1 MQSTRSRGLIVGL
14 AALAVLLGMWMFAGS
29 QAYAQEAAPT
39 EETTTEATSETQAPQ
54 EAPKQDGWQADGTYV
69 RNGVLLQGLQDIGG
83 KLYNFGNGTKGVLYT
98 GNYGGKYYVSG
109 SLANGT
115 YNKLLYVNG
124 KPFSG
129 TKNNKLYKAGKVYSG
144 VSGSYY
150 YKSGVKQT
158 KYKNTVKKMN
168 DGKIYYFQK
177 SGKVYKGTAWKRVKG
192 KRYYFKKGTALTGW
206 KYVGKYKYY
215 FDSKGRLCQDLIA
228 KFGNKWKK
236 KDITIKVNRKKNCVT
251 LYAKDGKRG
260 YTIPVKAMACSVGKS
275 KTPTVKGT
283 YYLSKGRTYRWAK
296 LGGPTMGGYCY
307 GQYCSRITGGYL
319 FHSVN
324 FNQKNNRTLSSAAY
338 NNLGKAASH
347 GCIRLQTANA
357 KIIYDIARN
366 KKTKVVI
373 YDGKSAGPFDKPT
386 VKKIKSGQ
394 HYDPTD
400 PNIKKKKK

>member
-1 MQSTRSRGLIVGL
+1 MQLIKSRGFLTGL
-14 AALAVLLGMWMFAGS
+14 AALMVLLGMWVFAGH
-29 QAYAQEAAPT
+29 AYADTDPAQESAQPIAQVLADDSQEPT
-39 EETTTEATSETQAPQ
+39 TDPTTPSQ
-54 EAPKQDGWQADGTYV
+54 KQDGWQADGTYYK
-69 RNGVLLQGLQDIGG
+69 NGVMLKGLQTVDG
-83 KLYNFGNGTKGVLYT
+83 KLYDFGTNGVGKLY
-98 GNYGGKYYVSG
+98 
-109 SLANGT
+109 NGT
-115 YNKLLYVNG
+115 YNKVLYSNG

-129 TKNNKLYKAGKVYSG
+129 TKNNKLYKSGKLYSG

-150 YKSGVKQT
+150 YKNGVKQT
-158 KYKNTVKKMN
+158 KYKKTVKKMN
-168 DGKIYYFQK
+168 NGKIYYFQK
-177 SGKVYKGTAWKRVKG
+177 TGKVYKGTGWKRVND

-206 KYVGKYKYY
+206 NYVGKYKYY
-215 FDSKGRLCQDLIA
+215 FDGKGKLCQDLIA

-236 KDITIKVNRKKNCVT
+236 KDIMIKVNRKKNCVT
-251 LYAKDGKRG
+251 LYAKDGRKG

-324 FNQKNNRTLSSAAY
+324 YNQKNNRTLSSAAY
-338 NNLGKAASH
+338 NNLGNAASH

-373 YDGKSAGPFDKPT
+373 YDGKSAGPLDKPK

-394 HYDPTD
+394 NYDPTD
-400 PNIKKKKK
+400 PNIKKKK